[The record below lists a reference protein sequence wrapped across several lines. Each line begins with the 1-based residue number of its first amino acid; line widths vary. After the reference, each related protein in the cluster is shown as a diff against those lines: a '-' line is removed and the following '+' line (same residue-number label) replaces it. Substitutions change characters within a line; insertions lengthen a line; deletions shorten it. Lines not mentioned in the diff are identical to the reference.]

1 MCSSGCDEK
10 KKERILMKSDQ
21 SLIIYQSGEIELKV
35 SVNNDTVWL
44 RQDEISKLFEK
55 ERTVITRHIKNI
67 LKDKEVNEKS
77 NVQKMHFANSDKPVK
92 LYSLDIILSVGYRTN
107 SSKAIKFRQWASNVL
122 KNYIFNGYAINNE
135 RITHQRFKELEND
148 VIKLQNKVDN
158 LTEIINFNDDI
169 PKQGV
174 FFAGQI
180 FDAYKFVSDL
190 FRSAKKSVTIMDN
203 YIDNSVLI
211 HLLEVKKNVKVKIL
225 TKSISE
231 KLKQDIEKYEKQY
244 FKIEIKVFKKSHDR
258 FIVIDDKEVY
268 HIGASLKDLGNK
280 LFGFSKMD
288 KTLLKNIF

>member
-1 MCSSGCDEK
+1 
-10 KKERILMKSDQ
+10 
-21 SLIIYQSGEIELKV
+21 
-35 SVNNDTVWL
+35 
-44 RQDEISKLFEK
+44 
-55 ERTVITRHIKNI
+55 
-67 LKDKEVNEKS
+67 
-77 NVQKMHFANSDKPVK
+77 
-92 LYSLDIILSVGYRTN
+92 
-107 SSKAIKFRQWASNVL
+107 
-122 KNYIFNGYAINNE
+122 
-135 RITHQRFKELEND
+135 
-148 VIKLQNKVDN
+148 
-158 LTEIINFNDDI
+158 
-169 PKQGV
+169 
-174 FFAGQI
+174 
-180 FDAYKFVSDL
+180 
-190 FRSAKKSVTIMDN
+190 MDN

>member
-1 MCSSGCDEK
+1 
-10 KKERILMKSDQ
+10 MKSDQ